1 MLDCF
6 FLLYK
11 PEPAVRNTA
20 ATLTRE
26 DTDSKFSSV
35 FGDSS
40 FEPFVV
46 ETPSQPE
53 TDERYCFN
61 IEDGTDLMFV
71 FQRCVDRTADERD
84 FGIER

>member
-1 MLDCF
+1 M
-6 FLLYK
+6 
-11 PEPAVRNTA
+11 RNNA

-35 FGDSS
+35 FGDTS

-61 IEDGTDLMFV
+61 TEHSTDLMFV
-71 FQRCVDRTADERD
+71 FQRFVDRTTDEGDCGFKR
-84 FGIER
+84 